1 MENMTERA
9 DFSHINHM
17 TPLKKINTP
26 ERMELTLSIKL
37 IRFIFFFFFFFFL
50 FFLFY

>member
-1 MENMTERA
+1 MIERA

-17 TPLKKINTP
+17 TPLQKINTP

-37 IRFIFFFFFFFFL
+37 MRFIVRIVFSFLL
-50 FFLFY
+50 FFSSFLC